1 MDLRSI
7 YISNG
12 TGIFVLLMLFYVSR
26 TKILGNRVEDKVF
39 TTMLVGI
46 MVACCMEALSYT
58 IDGKNFVG
66 ARLVNYVANTYLYT
80 ANLLMTFSVVV
91 YVDLSL
97 YGDTSR
103 IVRCYKPQIVIGI
116 GMLSMNIVNFFVPV
130 TFIITESNVYGR
142 LPFGYVCY
150 FVILYYCLTALML
163 TRRYEKENGAKA
175 FLSIGMFLVPI
186 FMGAGLQSMFYGLS
200 LAWLSAA
207 VGLTG
212 LFMMQQ
218 NELAYIDSLANVY
231 NRQYLNH
238 ILSAWVNRGNG
249 FVGVM
254 VDVDRFKSI
263 NDTFGHSEGDAAL
276 KVVSDVLKRARM
288 DNEWVFRFAGDEF
301 VVLRMTE
308 DRDGLVPY
316 LDHVEKI
323 LAGENNGDRSYQISL
338 SYGMAYC
345 DNGDIDEFMRVMDKN
360 MYVMKESHH
369 CAGLR

>member
-1 MDLRSI
+1 MDLQSI

-12 TGIFVLLMLFYVSR
+12 TGVFILLMLFYVSR
-26 TKILGNRVEDKVF
+26 TKMLGTRVEDKVF

-46 MVACCMEALSYT
+46 MLACCMEALSYT
-58 IDGKNFVG
+58 IDGRTFVG

-80 ANLLMTFSVVV
+80 ANLLMTFFVLVC
-91 YVDLSL
+91 VDLSL
-97 YGDTSR
+97 YNDPSR

-116 GMLSMNIVNFFVPV
+116 GMLSMNIVNFFVPI
-130 TFIITESNVYGR
+130 TFNITDANVYGR
-142 LPFGYVCY
+142 LPFGYVYY
-150 FVILYYCLTALML
+150 FVILYYCLTAFIL
-163 TRRYEKENGAKA
+163 TKRYEKENGAKA
-175 FLSIGMFLVPI
+175 FLNIGMFLIPI
-186 FMGAGLQSMFYGLS
+186 FFGAGLQFMFYGLS

-238 ILSAWVNRGNG
+238 ILSAWVSRGNG
-249 FVGVM
+249 FAGVM
-254 VDVDRFKSI
+254 LDVDRFKFI

-276 KVVSDVLKRARM
+276 KVVADVLKRARL

-301 VVLRMTE
+301 VVLCMTE
-308 DRDGLVPY
+308 NKDGLVPY
-316 LDHVEKI
+316 MDHVENI
-323 LAGENNGDRSYQISL
+323 LALENSGDRSYQISL

-345 DNGDIDEFMRVMDKN
+345 DHGDIDEFMRAMDKN
-360 MYVMKESHH
+360 MYEMKDSHH